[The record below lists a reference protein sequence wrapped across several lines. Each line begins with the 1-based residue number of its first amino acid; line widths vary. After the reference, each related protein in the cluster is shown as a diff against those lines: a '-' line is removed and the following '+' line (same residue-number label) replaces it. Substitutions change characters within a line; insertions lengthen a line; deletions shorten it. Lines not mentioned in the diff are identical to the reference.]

1 MEKNALLR
9 KKADLWTERIISLVR
24 LQWWWW
30 SRELLAYKQSKVE
43 WQEVLTFVRFYKKQM
58 MMMITIMIIHFIW
71 TNTAHNCELAGF
83 FLATTTC
90 VTFNVV
96 YENDPL
102 PSIYKNKRKLS
113 VIDRKACNDACIN
126 MSWKINRL
134 CRCVVGQ
141 DAKPLRYSSSA
152 IGLFNCYF
160 YSHYFK

>member
-1 MEKNALLR
+1 MER
-9 KKADLWTERIISLVR
+9 VISLFWLR
-24 LQWWWW
+24 WWWC

-43 WQEVLTFVRFYKKQM
+43 WQEVLTFVRFSKKQ
-58 MMMITIMIIHFIW
+58 MMMITIMIIRFIW

-83 FLATTTC
+83 FKATTTC

-141 DAKPLRYSSSA
+141 DAKPL
-152 IGLFNCYF
+152 C
-160 YSHYFK
+160 